1 MKIIPHQYLGGTGY
15 EVQFTPVEMTLF
27 LAAVGGRHPSDS
39 ARLVEELLNGPHAAG
54 PLTKEE

>member
-39 ARLVEELLNGPHAAG
+39 ARLVEELLNGPHAAKG
-54 PLTKEE
+54 LEK